1 MTQHYKLCNKT
12 TNELIEEGDGYAI
25 REAAENLLLDKIGFW
40 AILEHKTE
48 DDNVNPLL
56 LFLYSGNL
64 NDLSD
69 GELNDLASNSL
80 DIHATDLEQH
90 ESICEYLD
98 IYIVEV

>member
-1 MTQHYKLCNKT
+1 MDQQYKLYNKT
-12 TNELIEEGDGYAI
+12 TNELIKEGDGYAI

-40 AILEHKTE
+40 AILNHTTE
-48 DDNVNPLL
+48 DDNVNPFL

-80 DIHATDLEQH
+80 DIHATELEQH

-98 IYIVEV
+98 IYVVEV

>member
-1 MTQHYKLCNKT
+1 MTQQYKLYSKT
-12 TNELIEEGDGYAI
+12 TNELIKEGDEYAI

-40 AILEHKTE
+40 AILNHTTE
-48 DDNVNPLL
+48 DDNVNPFL

-90 ESICEYLD
+90 ESICEYLN
-98 IYIVEV
+98 IYIVEA